1 MSAPD
6 SWSTAALGDVC
17 TVVSGATPKTG
28 VAGYWGGDIGWITP
42 NDMSRDRSQVLTR
55 GERSLTQAGYDSCS
69 ARIFPAGSVI
79 VSSRAPVGYVAI
91 AGAPLSTN
99 QGCKTAVPPEFLDSR
114 YLYWYLVAAKRDL
127 EARASGTTFKEI
139 SAKRFAETLLIWPEL
154 AEQRRIVEILEGHLS
169 HLDAADAEVARCRV
183 KLDAL
188 WAATLSEARIGSVT
202 PLPEVADVQG
212 GIQKQPR
219 RAPTVNH
226 YPFLRVANVT
236 SSGLDLADV
245 HRVELFGDEL
255 TRLRLEPGDLLVV
268 EGNGS
273 ASQIGRAARWDGSI
287 EDCVHQNHLI
297 RVRPKESMLPGYLEA
312 VWNSPE
318 HRQKLMDIASSSSGL
333 YTLSVSKLK
342 QLTVPLPS
350 LDEQRRVVGRVD
362 EVRTSIRRLEG
373 TLVVAKTRAESLRR
387 ALLAAAFEGKL
398 TGRHTDYEAIE
409 ERAGAFGAEE
419 DMQL

>member
-1 MSAPD
+1 MKLDARWRLQPLSDVVDILD
-6 SWSTAALGDVC
+6 SQRVPVKASDRAKLGG
-17 TVVSGATPKTG
+17 SIPYYGATGQAGTINRAIFNEPLVLLGEDGAPFFDLAKPKAYLIDGPAWVNNHAHVLRTG
-28 VAGYWGGDIGWITP
+28 QDL
-42 NDMSRDRSQVLTR
+42 DRSFLKHYLDAFDYRGFANGTTR
-55 GERSLTQAGYDSCS
+55 LKLTQGAMR
-69 ARIFPAGSVI
+69 RI
-79 VSSRAPVGYVAI
+79 PV
-91 AGAPLSTN
+91 PTPKLS
-99 QGCKTAVPPEFLDSR
+99 
-114 YLYWYLVAAKRDL
+114 
-127 EARASGTTFKEI
+127 
-139 SAKRFAETLLIWPEL
+139 
-154 AEQRRIVEILEGHLS
+154 EQRRIVEILEEHLS

-188 WAATLSEARIGSVT
+188 WAATLSRARTGSVT

-219 RAPTVNH
+219 RAPMVNH
-226 YPFLRVANVT
+226 HPFLRVANVT

-273 ASQIGRAARWDGSI
+273 ASQIGRAAMWDGSI

-297 RVRPKESMLPGYLEA
+297 RVRPKGSMLPGYLEA

-318 HRQKLMDIASSSSGL
+318 HRRKLMDVASSSSGL

-350 LDEQRRVVGRVD
+350 FDEQRRVVDRVD
-362 EVRTSIRRLEG
+362 QVRASIRRLEG
-373 TLVVAKTRAESLRR
+373 MLVVAETRAESLRR
-387 ALLAAAFEGKL
+387 AVLASAFEGKL
-398 TGRHTDYEAIE
+398 TGRHTDNEVIE
-409 ERAGAFGAEE
+409 ELA
-419 DMQL
+419 DV

>member
-1 MSAPD
+1 MKLDARWRLQPLSDVVDILD
-6 SWSTAALGDVC
+6 SQRVPVKASDRAKLGG
-17 TVVSGATPKTG
+17 SIPYYGATGQAGTINRAIFNEPLVLLGEDGAPFFDLAKPKAYLIDGPAWVNNHAHVLRTG
-28 VAGYWGGDIGWITP
+28 QDL
-42 NDMSRDRSQVLTR
+42 DRSFLKHYLDAFDYRGFANGTTR
-55 GERSLTQAGYDSCS
+55 LKLTQGAMR
-69 ARIFPAGSVI
+69 RI
-79 VSSRAPVGYVAI
+79 PV
-91 AGAPLSTN
+91 PTPKLS
-99 QGCKTAVPPEFLDSR
+99 
-114 YLYWYLVAAKRDL
+114 
-127 EARASGTTFKEI
+127 
-139 SAKRFAETLLIWPEL
+139 
-154 AEQRRIVEILEGHLS
+154 EQRRIVEILEEHLS

-188 WAATLSEARIGSVT
+188 WAATLSRARTGSVT

-219 RAPTVNH
+219 RAPMVNH
-226 YPFLRVANVT
+226 HPFLRVANVT

-273 ASQIGRAARWDGSI
+273 ASQIGRAAMWDGSI

-297 RVRPKESMLPGYLEA
+297 RVRPKGSMLPGYLEA

-318 HRQKLMDIASSSSGL
+318 HRRKLMHVASSSSGL

-350 LDEQRRVVGRVD
+350 FDEQRRVVDRVD
-362 EVRTSIRRLEG
+362 QVRASIRRE
-373 TLVVAKTRAESLRR
+373 
-387 ALLAAAFEGKL
+387 
-398 TGRHTDYEAIE
+398 
-409 ERAGAFGAEE
+409 
-419 DMQL
+419 